1 MIAFKIN
8 TYKFHTFG
16 SKIDRFIYKMI
27 DFLQIHFE

>member
-16 SKIDRFIYKMI
+16 SKIDRFIDKMI
-27 DFLQIHFE
+27 DLQIHFE